1 MSIVPKE
8 VLQDIRETWPAREM
22 GLLEYAIERAAE
34 WALELAAKVCDVAA
48 LPAESGRYGDPY
60 EQGCKA
66 GRIDAAEECGDAIR
80 ALISPE
86 GKAKGGESDGQ
97 G

>member
-22 GLLEYAIERAAE
+22 GLLEYATERAAE
-34 WALELAAKVCDVAA
+34 WALNRAATIAAQTVCDTHTPTGVKIYGTRAAK
-48 LPAESGRYGDPY
+48 
-60 EQGCKA
+60 
-66 GRIDAAEECGDAIR
+66 AIR

-86 GKAKGGESDGQ
+86 GKIKGGESDGRV
-97 G
+97 